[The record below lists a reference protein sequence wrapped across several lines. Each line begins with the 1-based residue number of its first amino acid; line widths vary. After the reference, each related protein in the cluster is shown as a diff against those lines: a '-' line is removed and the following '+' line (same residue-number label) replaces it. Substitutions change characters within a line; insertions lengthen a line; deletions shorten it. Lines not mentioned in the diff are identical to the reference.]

1 MSPKVIV
8 KEKAAVFIISTAVLV
23 LSLILTELRILG
35 FFGFLLI
42 LLVIFVGANVA
53 YRSIDR
59 RRKTQWD
66 QPELIFRGSFVM
78 QLQLQ

>member
-59 RRKTQWD
+59 RRKTQ
-66 QPELIFRGSFVM
+66 
-78 QLQLQ
+78 

>member
-35 FFGFLLI
+35 FFGFILI
-42 LLVIFVGANVA
+42 LLVIFIGANVA

-59 RRKTQWD
+59 RRKTQ
-66 QPELIFRGSFVM
+66 
-78 QLQLQ
+78 